1 MDAVVETTVEAMIAD
16 ALSVDSD
23 AATRLIVGRGTD
35 EHAWRSSSPIDNMP
49 IVDLAAWERRYPRIW
64 IVSPHPDDEVLA
76 LGATMARLSSL
87 GADLRIVS
95 VTAGTASHPGSD
107 RWTVERLAHTRPIE
121 LRRAL
126 DTLDIDASLCEL
138 GISDGEVA
146 RHEDAIERYL
156 VQQVLEDDLILSPWR
171 WDGHPDHEAAAAA
184 TARAA
189 KRIGVEVVEYPVWMW
204 HWATPKHD
212 LIPWTRARCI
222 RLDAKERNAKR
233 AAIDLFVSQ
242 ITPDANRPAILPPH
256 VIERFTR
263 PFEVFFC

>member
-1 MDAVVETTVEAMIAD
+1 MDVAGETTAQAMIEDTVSA
-16 ALSVDSD
+16 DSD
-23 AATRLIVGRGTD
+23 AATRLISGRGTD
-35 EHAWRSSSPIDNMP
+35 EQAWRSSSPIENLP
-49 IVDLAAWERRYPRIW
+49 TVDLVAWERRYPRIW

-87 GADLRIVS
+87 RADLRIVS

-107 RWTVERLAHTRPIE
+107 RWTVERLARARPAE
-121 LRRAL
+121 LRRAIDAL
-126 DTLDIDASLCEL
+126 EIDASLCEL

-146 RHEDAIERYL
+146 RHEDVIEHFL
-156 VQQVLEDDLILSPWR
+156 VQQVLQDDLILSPWR
-171 WDGHPDHEAAAAA
+171 WDGHPDHEAAAVA

-189 KRIGVEVVEYPVWMW
+189 KRIGAQVVEYPVWMW
-204 HWATPKHD
+204 HWATPVHD

-222 RLDAKERNAKR
+222 RLDDEERDAKR
-233 AAIDLFVSQ
+233 AAIDQFVSQ